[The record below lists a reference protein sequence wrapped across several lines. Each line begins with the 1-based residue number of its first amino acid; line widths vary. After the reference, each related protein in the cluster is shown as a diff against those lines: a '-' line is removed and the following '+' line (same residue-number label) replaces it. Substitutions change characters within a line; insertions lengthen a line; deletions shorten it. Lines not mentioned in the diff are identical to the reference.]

1 MFEVLDYN
9 LRELGN
15 RKKLN
20 ELDTRLSLVE
30 GRSTNLT
37 WKQISD
43 IVKAG
48 QAEKYFQVGDQITT
62 TWKDTAN
69 NNTEYEVPLDVV
81 AFQDVTI
88 LDENEQEQTVPRND
102 AAMALLYTFWST
114 I

>member
-1 MFEVLDYN
+1 MSKD
-9 LRELGN
+9 
-15 RKKLN
+15 
-20 ELDTRLSLVE
+20 
-30 GRSTNLT
+30 LT
-37 WKQISD
+37 WQDISS

-48 QAEKYFQVGDQITT
+48 KAEKYFNIGDQITT

-102 AAMALLYTFWST
+102 TAMALLYAFWST